1 MTISSLSS
9 TGYYFGSAN
18 SSRTKSG
25 NPLQDALSS
34 LETDLQSG
42 DTSDASSVLSN
53 LLSHGPK
60 AASDSSTTDDS
71 SSNPA
76 DKVTNY
82 LKTIQQAVSS
92 GDTSGAQTALASLQ
106 DFMTSNPPP
115 KPPNG
120 GTSGTAGTDGNN
132 PLQKALSSLASDL
145 TSGDT
150 TDASSILSDIIAHTN
165 KSAATTSS
173 TDSTDNTDSTSA
185 TTSFSDDFSAYLK
198 SLSSAISTG
207 DTSSAQ
213 SILASFEKY
222 LQANQPSAASG
233 TYAANGDFTS
243 TTSSGSSISAL
254 A

>member
-173 TDSTDNTDSTSA
+173 TDRTDSTSA

>member
-18 SSRTKSG
+18 SASSQSG
-25 NPLQDALSS
+25 NPLQKALSS
-34 LETDLQSG
+34 LENDLQSD
-42 DTSDASSVLSN
+42 DTTDASSVLSD
-53 LLSHGPK
+53 LLAHGPK
-60 AASDSSTTDDS
+60 NATDSSATDGS

-76 DKVTNY
+76 DQLTKY
-82 LKTIQQAVSS
+82 LKTIQKAISS

-106 DFMTSNPPP
+106 NYISANPPP
-115 KPPNG
+115 TPPNG
-120 GTSGTAGTDGNN
+120 GSSGTDSDN

-150 TDASSILSDIIAHTN
+150 TDASSVLSDIIAHTTN
-165 KSAATTSS
+165 SGTSTSS
-173 TDSTDNTDSTSA
+173 MDSTSA
-185 TTSFSDDFSAYLK
+185 TTSSSDDFNAYLK
-198 SLSSAISTG
+198 SLSSAISSG

-213 SILASFEKY
+213 SILTSFEKY
-222 LQANQPSAASG
+222 LQANQPSSASG